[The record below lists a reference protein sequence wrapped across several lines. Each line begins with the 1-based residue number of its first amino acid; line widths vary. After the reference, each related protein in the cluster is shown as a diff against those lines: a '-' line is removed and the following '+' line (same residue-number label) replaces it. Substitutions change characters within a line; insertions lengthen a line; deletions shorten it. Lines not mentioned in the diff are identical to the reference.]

1 MKPAAV
7 MAVVGELRSLRQTLV
22 EEVAP
27 ARPGPIVVSG
37 VLAEQLAKELGAG
50 AAPGA
55 VVVGTGQPRA
65 DAEVLVHI
73 IAGDPIAA
81 DDELVRNANAQDLSV
96 VLVELWPQADWTRL
110 FVLTPFVVECEA
122 GHGFPVREIADRIAE
137 ATQDSGLL
145 ASAVPAIADSARAG
159 IVKQSLIR
167 SALLGITGARSGASR
182 PLISLEQVRMVS
194 RLRAVESEPADA
206 VERSEIV
213 ASAAV
218 VLSSGFAFRSI
229 ARSARTVLPAP
240 IAHAAV
246 AVAGTYV
253 LAKAH
258 AIAAARLRKS

>member
-1 MKPAAV
+1 MKPANV
-7 MAVVGELRSLRQTLV
+7 MAVVGELRSLRQTLT

-50 AAPGA
+50 ADAGA
-55 VVVGTGQPRA
+55 VVVGTGPPRA

-73 IAGDPIAA
+73 IAGDPTAA
-81 DDELVRNANAQDLSV
+81 DDELVRDATARDLSV

-145 ASAVPAIADSARAG
+145 ASAVPTIADAARAG
-159 IVKQSLIR
+159 ILKQSVIR
-167 SALLGITGARSGASR
+167 SALIGLAGARFGASR
-182 PLISLEQVRMVS
+182 PLLSLEQVRMVS
-194 RLRAVESEPADA
+194 RLRAVESEGADA
-206 VERSEIV
+206 VDRSEIL
-213 ASAAV
+213 AGAAV
-218 VLSSGFAFRSI
+218 VLSSGFAFRRL

-240 IAHAAV
+240 IVHAAV
-246 AVAGTYV
+246 AAAATYV
-253 LAKAH
+253 IAKAH
-258 AIAAARLRKS
+258 DVAESRLRKP

>member
-55 VVVGTGQPRA
+55 VVVGTGPPRA

-110 FVLTPFVVECEA
+110 FVLTPFVVECR
-122 GHGFPVREIADRIAE
+122 GGTRLP
-137 ATQDSGLL
+137 
-145 ASAVPAIADSARAG
+145 RA
-159 IVKQSLIR
+159 
-167 SALLGITGARSGASR
+167 
-182 PLISLEQVRMVS
+182 
-194 RLRAVESEPADA
+194 
-206 VERSEIV
+206 
-213 ASAAV
+213 
-218 VLSSGFAFRSI
+218 
-229 ARSARTVLPAP
+229 
-240 IAHAAV
+240 
-246 AVAGTYV
+246 
-253 LAKAH
+253 
-258 AIAAARLRKS
+258 

>member
-22 EEVAP
+22 EEVEP

-55 VVVGTGQPRA
+55 VVVGTGPPRA

-81 DDELVRNANAQDLSV
+81 DDELVRNAQDLSV

-218 VLSSGFAFRSI
+218 VLSSGFAFRSV